1 MFSLFIIVIAAL
13 AFTSTSTAQE
23 LKLGIVASEV
33 VIQNYSKFQ
42 EAEKQLGRE
51 MQGWQAERKTWEA
64 DMERLQNSIMG
75 TENKL
80 QAGQNMMSEKKKL
93 QMQSQIDSLRMDFNT
108 RLQSQSAFEQERFTN
123 RRAEL
128 LAEVFEEVNE
138 VIVEMGETEG
148 YDFIID
154 ASNGTVVYAREP
166 DDLND
171 QLLRRLQEK

>member
-1 MFSLFIIVIAAL
+1 
-13 AFTSTSTAQE
+13 
-23 LKLGIVASEV
+23 
-33 VIQNYSKFQ
+33 
-42 EAEKQLGRE
+42 
-51 MQGWQAERKTWEA
+51 
-64 DMERLQNSIMG
+64 
-75 TENKL
+75 
-80 QAGQNMMSEKKKL
+80 
-93 QMQSQIDSLRMDFNT
+93 MDFNT

-171 QLLRRLQEK
+171 QLLRRLQQSQ

>member
-80 QAGQNMMSEKKKL
+80 QAGQNMMSEKKKTTDAK
-93 QMQSQIDSLRMDFNT
+93 SN
-108 RLQSQSAFEQERFTN
+108 RFFKDGFQHQ
-123 RRAEL
+123 A
-128 LAEVFEEVNE
+128 AKSICF
-138 VIVEMGETEG
+138 
-148 YDFIID
+148 
-154 ASNGTVVYAREP
+154 
-166 DDLND
+166 
-171 QLLRRLQEK
+171 